1 MKIIIS
7 PAKKMICQSDLL
19 EASSKPVFLEKTK
32 QLLEYLKGLSYEEA
46 KELWKCNDKIAR
58 LNYERIQTM
67 HLDRNLTPALLS
79 YEGIQYQYMAP
90 SVMEEEQLG
99 YLQKHLRILSGFYGL
114 LRPLDGVVPYR
125 LEMQAKA
132 RPAGYENLYEFWGNA
147 LCQELTKEEDC
158 IVNLA
163 SKEYVQTIERHCPV
177 GVQILTCVFGEVRGD
192 KVIQKGTLAKMARGE
207 MVRYMAKRKVLDL
220 NEWKEFSGLNF
231 VYREDLSKKD
241 QFVYVFSCKSDKDDI

>member
-7 PAKKMICQSDLL
+7 PAKKMICQPDLL

-132 RPAGYENLYEFWGNA
+132 RPAGYEFWGNA

-207 MVRYMAKRKVLDL
+207 MVRYMAQRKVLDL
-220 NEWKEFSGLNF
+220 NELKEFSGLNF

>member
-90 SVMEEEQLG
+90 SVMG

-207 MVRYMAKRKVLDL
+207 MVRYMAQRKVLDL
-220 NEWKEFSGLNF
+220 NELKEFSGLNF